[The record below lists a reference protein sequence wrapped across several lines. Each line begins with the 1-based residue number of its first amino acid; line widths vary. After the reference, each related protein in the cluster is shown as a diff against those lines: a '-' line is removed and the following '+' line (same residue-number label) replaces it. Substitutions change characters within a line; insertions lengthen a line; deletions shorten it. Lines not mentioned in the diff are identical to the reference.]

1 MRDRCQTQEQLL
13 EAAAALVSS
22 DLIAPLDSDTR
33 RAAQDVRHT
42 LSYLDA
48 VRVALAR
55 HHRLP
60 GNLPGLGLFDEL
72 QRIRDSMARALQ
84 PRDEF
89 LPELHDRLAIF
100 NRQLRSAAAKIRQKL
115 QHVREASQILSNRQG
130 LSASQVREQIA
141 GVVNG
146 LDRAA
151 HGPGRRSP
159 HDRAVYKAMLGTAT
173 SAAAERIFTCYEH
186 EALRDHR
193 TDNLLENH
201 YGRLRRVERRRT
213 GQRSAARQLT
223 ERAGVRAK
231 AIALTR
237 TLDPQQMLVH
247 AADAFARRGAAT
259 SNRAIVEPRT
269 PIDHSLRN
277 RRCYARDPDAF
288 LKRLELRE

>member
-1 MRDRCQTQEQLL
+1 LRDRCQTQEQLL
-13 EAAAALVSS
+13 KAALELVRS
-22 DLIAPLDSDTR
+22 DLIAPPDRDKR

-60 GNLPGLGLFDEL
+60 DHLPGLGLFDEL
-72 QRIRDSMARALQ
+72 QRLRDSMARALQ
-84 PRDEF
+84 PGDEF
-89 LPELHDRLAIF
+89 LPQLHARLGIF
-100 NRQLRSAAAKIRQKL
+100 NRQLRTAAGKIRQKL
-115 QHVREASQILSNRQG
+115 QRVGEAAQILSNRQD
-130 LSASQVREQIA
+130 LSATQVREQFA
-141 GVVNG
+141 ELVNG

-159 HDRAVYKAMLGTAT
+159 HDRAVYKVMLGTAT
-173 SAAAERIFTCYEH
+173 SAAAQRIFACYEH

-213 GQRSAARQLT
+213 GQRSAAKHLT

-237 TLDPQQMLVH
+237 TLDPQTLLLH
-247 AADAFARRGAAT
+247 STEAFARRGAPT
-259 SNRAIVEPRT
+259 SNRALVEPRT

>member
-1 MRDRCQTQEQLL
+1 LRDRCQTEEQLL
-13 EAAAALVSS
+13 AAAAELVRSA
-22 DLIAPLDSDTR
+22 LIAPPDSDSR
-33 RAAQDVRHT
+33 LAAQDVRHT

-60 GNLPGLGLFDEL
+60 SDLPGLGLFDEL
-72 QRIRDSMARALQ
+72 QSIRDSIARALR
-84 PRDEF
+84 PGDEI
-89 LPELHDRLAIF
+89 LPELYARLGIF
-100 NRQLRSAAAKIRQKL
+100 NRQLRTAAAKIRQKL
-115 QHVREASQILSNRQG
+115 HRVREATEILSNRQK
-130 LSASQVREQIA
+130 LPSAQVREHIA
-141 GVVNG
+141 RVVYD

-159 HDRAVYKAMLGTAT
+159 HDRAIYKDMLATAT
-173 SAAAERIFTCYEH
+173 SAAAQRIFACYEH

-201 YGRLRRVERRRT
+201 YGRLRRIERRRT
-213 GQRSAARQLT
+213 GQRSAARHLT

-237 TLDPQQMLVH
+237 TVDPQKLVAQ
-247 AADAFARRGAAT
+247 AADAFVRRGAAT
-259 SNRAIVEPRT
+259 SNPAILQPRT
-269 PIDHSLRN
+269 PIDQSLRT

>member
-1 MRDRCQTQEQLL
+1 M
-13 EAAAALVSS
+13 EAAAELVRS
-22 DLIAPLDSDTR
+22 DLIAPPDSDPR
-33 RAAQDVRHT
+33 RAAQEVRDT

-48 VRVALAR
+48 LRVAVGR

-60 GNLPGLGLFDEL
+60 SGLPGLGLFDEL
-72 QRIRDSMARALQ
+72 QRLRDSIARALR
-84 PRDEF
+84 PGDEF
-89 LPELHDRLAIF
+89 FPELHARLGIF

-115 QHVREASQILSNRQG
+115 HHVRDAGEILSNRQE
-130 LSASQVREQIA
+130 LPATQVREHFA
-141 GVVNG
+141 GLVKG
-146 LDRAA
+146 LDGAA

-159 HDRAVYKAMLGTAT
+159 HDRAVYKDMLATAT
-173 SAAAERIFTCYEH
+173 SAAAQRIFACYEH

-213 GQRSAARQLT
+213 GQRSAAQRLT
-223 ERAGVRAK
+223 QRAGVRAK
-231 AIALTR
+231 AISLTR
-237 TLDPQQMLVH
+237 TFDPQELLLH

-259 SNRAIVEPRT
+259 SNTAIVKSHT

-288 LKRLELRE
+288 LKRLELRA

>member
-1 MRDRCQTQEQLL
+1 MRDRCQTHEQLL
-13 EAAAALVSS
+13 QAAEELVSS
-22 DLIAPLDSDTR
+22 DLTAPPDSDTR
-33 RAAQDVRHT
+33 RAAQDVRYT

-60 GNLPGLGLFDEL
+60 GHLPGLGLFDEL
-72 QRIRDSMARALQ
+72 QRLRDSMARALQ
-84 PRDEF
+84 PGDEF
-89 LPELHDRLAIF
+89 LPELHARLGIF
-100 NRQLRSAAAKIRQKL
+100 NRQIRSAAAKIRQKM
-115 QHVREASQILSNRQG
+115 QRVGEAAQILANRQD
-130 LSASQVREQIA
+130 LPAPQVREHFA
-141 GVVNG
+141 GLVDA

-173 SAAAERIFTCYEH
+173 SPAAQRIFACYEH

-213 GQRSAARQLT
+213 GQRSAARHLT

-237 TLDPQQMLVH
+237 TLDPQQLLIH
-247 AADAFARRGAAT
+247 AADVFARRGAAT

-269 PIDHSLRN
+269 PIDQSLRN

-288 LKRLELRE
+288 LKRLELWA

>member
-1 MRDRCQTQEQLL
+1 MIRP
-13 EAAAALVSS
+13 
-22 DLIAPLDSDTR
+22 DLTAPPDSDKR
-33 RAAQDVRHT
+33 RAMQDVGHT

-60 GNLPGLGLFDEL
+60 SHLPGLGLFDEL
-72 QRIRDSMARALQ
+72 QRLRDSMTRALQ
-84 PRDEF
+84 PGDEL
-89 LPELHDRLAIF
+89 LPELHARLGIF
-100 NRQLRSAAAKIRQKL
+100 NRQLRTAATKIRQKL
-115 QHVREASQILSNRQG
+115 HYVGEAAQILANHQEFSATHVREHFAEL
-130 LSASQVREQIA
+130 
-141 GVVNG
+141 VNG

-173 SAAAERIFTCYEH
+173 SAAAQRIFACYEH

-213 GQRSAARQLT
+213 GQRSAAKHLT

-237 TLDPQQMLVH
+237 TLDPQSLLLH
-247 AADAFARRGAAT
+247 SAEAFARRGALT

-277 RRCYARDPDAF
+277 RRCYARNPDAF

>member
-1 MRDRCQTQEQLL
+1 ME
-13 EAAAALVSS
+13 LVSS
-22 DLIAPLDSDTR
+22 GLIAPSDSDTR

-72 QRIRDSMARALQ
+72 QRLRDSMARALQ
-84 PRDEF
+84 PGDEL
-89 LPELHDRLAIF
+89 LPELHARLGIF

-115 QHVREASQILSNRQG
+115 QHVREAAQILSN
-130 LSASQVREQIA
+130 LENLPATEVRERIA
-141 GVVNG
+141 GLVHN
-146 LDRAA
+146 LDRAV

-159 HDRAVYKAMLGTAT
+159 HDRGVYKAMLGTAT
-173 SAAAERIFTCYEH
+173 SAAAQRIFACYDH

-201 YGRLRRVERRRT
+201 YGRLRRIERRRT
-213 GQRSAARQLT
+213 GQRSAARHLT

-231 AIALTR
+231 AIALTC
-237 TLDPQQMLVH
+237 TVDPQHLVVQ
-247 AADAFARRGAAT
+247 AADAFARRGAPT
-259 SNRAIVEPRT
+259 SNPAILEPRT
-269 PIDHSLRN
+269 PIDQSLRN
-277 RRCYARDPDAF
+277 RRSYARDPDAF

>member
-1 MRDRCQTQEQLL
+1 MRERCQTEEQLW
-13 EAAAALVSS
+13 EAAEALAESTLS
-22 DLIAPLDSDTR
+22 APPHSDTR
-33 RAAQDVRHT
+33 RTAQEARHV

-48 VRVALAR
+48 IRVAVAR

-60 GNLPGLGLFDEL
+60 HDLPGLGLFDEL
-72 QRIRDSMARALQ
+72 QRLRDSIARALR
-84 PRDEF
+84 PGDE
-89 LPELHDRLAIF
+89 LLRELYVRLGLF

-115 QHVREASQILSNRQG
+115 HPVREASQILSNIQE
-130 LSASQVREQIA
+130 LPASQVRERMA
-141 GVVNG
+141 EVVKD

-159 HDRAVYKAMLGTAT
+159 QDRAVYKAMLGTAT
-173 SAAAERIFTCYEH
+173 SAAAQRIFACYEH

-213 GQRSAARQLT
+213 GQRSAARRLT
-223 ERAGVRAK
+223 ERSGVRAK
-231 AIALTR
+231 AIALTC
-237 TLDPQQMLVH
+237 TVDPEKLLVQ
-247 AADAFARRGAAT
+247 AADTLAQRGAAT
-259 SNRAIVEPRT
+259 SNRSMVEPRT
-269 PIDHSLRN
+269 PIDRSLRN

>member
-13 EAAAALVSS
+13 EAATALVSS
-22 DLIAPLDSDTR
+22 DLSAPSDSDTR
-33 RAAQDVRHT
+33 RAAQEARHA

-48 VRVALAR
+48 VRGALAR

-60 GNLPGLGLFDEL
+60 SDLPGLGLFDEL
-72 QRIRDSMARALQ
+72 QSIRDSIARALR
-84 PRDEF
+84 PGDEI
-89 LPELHDRLAIF
+89 LPELHARLGIF

-115 QHVREASQILSNRQG
+115 QHVREASQILSNRQE
-130 LSASQVREQIA
+130 LPATQVREHFA
-141 GVVNG
+141 GLVDG

-159 HDRAVYKAMLGTAT
+159 HDRAVYQAMLGTAT
-173 SAAAERIFTCYEH
+173 SAAAQRIFACYEH

-201 YGRLRRVERRRT
+201 FGRLRRVERRRT
-213 GQRSAARQLT
+213 GQRSAARRLT

-237 TLDPQQMLVH
+237 TVDPQKLVVQ

>member
-1 MRDRCQTQEQLL
+1 L
-13 EAAAALVSS
+13 EAAAELVRS
-22 DLIAPLDSDTR
+22 DLIAPPDTDTR
-33 RAAQDVRHT
+33 RGAQEVRDT

-48 VRVALAR
+48 IRVALAR

-60 GNLPGLGLFDEL
+60 SDLPGLGLFDEL
-72 QRIRDSMARALQ
+72 QRLRDSIARALR
-84 PRDEF
+84 PGDEF
-89 LPELHDRLAIF
+89 LPELHARLGIF
-100 NRQLRSAAAKIRQKL
+100 NRQLRGTAAKIRQKL
-115 QHVREASQILSNRQG
+115 QYVREASEILSNRQE
-130 LSASQVREQIA
+130 LPATQVREHFA
-141 GVVNG
+141 ELRKG

-159 HDRAVYKAMLGTAT
+159 HDRTVYKEMLATAT
-173 SAAAERIFTCYEH
+173 SSAAQRIFACYEH
-186 EALRDHR
+186 EALRHHR

-213 GQRSAARQLT
+213 GQRSAARRLT

-231 AIALTR
+231 AIALTCAV
-237 TLDPQQMLVH
+237 DPQQLLAH

-269 PIDHSLRN
+269 PIDQSLRN

-288 LKRLELRE
+288 LKHLELRA